1 MAIPSLSRSL
11 GTRFLERLSSLAGNK
26 SNAGNPLAA
35 LASQDAAITGS
46 KLRSGAELMV
56 KSIELLAAGFQAVQ
70 GSTVALNSIG
80 DSLDELISFAE
91 SAADPATG
99 QEDRDRL
106 VLSYQQRANE
116 LKRVVDGASNRDNNL
131 ISKTGVTGV
140 LNQISLNPDDLE
152 ELSGVLE
159 QIDSTTSEGD
169 LFDPTRKA
177 ERPLLIPTNLPGS
190 GDTTDYGSVLD
201 GSSALTSRRGAYNLL
216 ADLKEVKK
224 NLDTNKKAI
233 DNLSSYLSDARTL
246 VRTVGLSLLDL
257 TSLADNGATAEELS
271 LSLQSKVRADARG
284 ALDQLESLG
293 PLVGKAA
300 SLLDAA

>member
-11 GTRFLERLSSLAGNK
+11 GARFLERLTSLAGNK
-26 SNAGNPLAA
+26 STAGNPLAA
-35 LASQDAAITGS
+35 LGAQDAAITGS
-46 KLRSGAELMV
+46 SLRSGAELMV

-70 GSTVALNSIG
+70 GTQVALNSFSE
-80 DSLDELISFAE
+80 SLDELISFAE

-106 VLSYQQRANE
+106 VLSYQQKANE
-116 LKRVVDGASNRDNNL
+116 LKRVVEGASNGENNL
-131 ISKTGVTGV
+131 ITKTGITEV
-140 LNQISLNPDDLE
+140 LNQISLNPEDLE
-152 ELSGVLE
+152 ELSGVL
-159 QIDSTTSEGD
+159 DSIESATSDGD
-169 LFDPTRKA
+169 LFDPTLKA
-177 ERPLLIPTNLPGS
+177 DRPLAIPPNLPSS

-201 GSSALTSRRGAYNLL
+201 GSAALTSRRGAYNLL
-216 ADLKEVKK
+216 ADLKEVKS

-233 DNLSSYLSDARTL
+233 EDLSSYISDARTL

-257 TSLADNGATAEELS
+257 TSLADGGASAEQLS
-271 LSLQSKVRADARG
+271 LSLQSRVRADARG

-300 SLLDAA
+300 TLLDAA

>member
-11 GTRFLERLSSLAGNK
+11 GTRFLERLSSLAGNQT
-26 SNAGNPLAA
+26 NAGNPLAA

-106 VLSYQQRANE
+106 VLSYQQIANE
-116 LKRVVDGASNRDNNL
+116 LTRVVDGASNRDNNL
-131 ISKTGVTGV
+131 LTKTGVTGV

-169 LFDPTRKA
+169 FFDPTRKA
-177 ERPLLIPTNLPGS
+177 ERPLSIPTNLPGS
-190 GDTTDYGSVLD
+190 GDTTDYSSVLD
-201 GSSALTSRRGAYNLL
+201 GASALTSRRGALNLL

-233 DNLSSYLSDARTL
+233 ENLSSYLSDARTL

-257 TSLADNGATAEELS
+257 SSLADNGATAEELS